1 MSSITDLLS
10 SRSNGSVM
18 KEGGL
23 AIKLFA
29 GTFKFVR
36 GNKKSKY
43 GFI

>member
-23 AIKLFA
+23 AIDFI
-29 GTFKFVR
+29 GRTFKFVR
-36 GNKKSKY
+36 GNRKSKC